1 MKSSTQ
7 LPTTTF
13 WRTAA
18 IIVGAAIAAHALLWL
33 EAPLWS
39 QFIAAL
45 LITAWLPGF
54 VLARL
59 LLGAPANEFDWL
71 ELPLFAVGAGFGVQV
86 VGMTLLSYLPGGIAP
101 WQILLTFDGVT
112 LALLATSWWLER
124 TRRGTAPQV
133 AAPAGGRRLWL
144 AVVAVVLVG
153 ATLRFTDLGYSEF
166 HTDEAR
172 ILVLMAQVGEGYPNA
187 LMANYKGAGAGGD
200 PRRGV
205 APGGAHRRGDR
216 AAALCRRQPGRA
228 AGDAGA
234 GLAALWRRR
243 GRQRGAADGGERL
256 HDRVQPLL
264 AVPEHRLSGE
274 RVGDPAPLAGAARRG
289 AWGHNRAGAPAHA
302 GVIPLCHQPACPL

>member
-33 EAPLWS
+33 DAPLWS

-59 LLGAPANEFDWL
+59 LLGAPANEFEWL

-124 TRRGTAPQV
+124 T
-133 AAPAGGRRLWL
+133 GG
-144 AVVAVVLVG
+144 G
-153 ATLRFTDLGYSEF
+153 
-166 HTDEAR
+166 
-172 ILVLMAQVGEGYPNA
+172 
-187 LMANYKGAGAGGD
+187 
-200 PRRGV
+200 PRRKSLRR
-205 APGGAHRRGDR
+205 PRGDGSGWPWWLSCWSALRCASPTWATPSFTPTRR
-216 AAALCRRQPGRA
+216 ASWCS
-228 AGDAGA
+228 
-234 GLAALWRRR
+234 WRRR
-243 GRQRGAADGGERL
+243 
-256 HDRVQPLL
+256 
-264 AVPEHRLSGE
+264 
-274 RVGDPAPLAGAARRG
+274 ARAIRM
-289 AWGHNRAGAPAHA
+289 R
-302 GVIPLCHQPACPL
+302 